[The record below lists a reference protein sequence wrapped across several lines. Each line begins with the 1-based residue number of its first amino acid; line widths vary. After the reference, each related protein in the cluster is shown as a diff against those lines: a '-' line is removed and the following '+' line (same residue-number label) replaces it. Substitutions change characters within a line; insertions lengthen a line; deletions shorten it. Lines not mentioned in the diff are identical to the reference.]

1 MSYTNVNIP
10 AFEVKV
16 FETLPVYLQ
25 EKVNRL
31 LKDCFHTT
39 TRTPEEQA
47 KHEDRYCSNEDIIGH
62 VVALHDDKV
71 FGVII
76 VLKRNISFQGQEILL
91 GGIGGVC
98 TDKSKRRMGIAT
110 MLLKTA
116 MEHLRKNNCDVA
128 YLCADIH
135 NPGMVRLYGQVGF
148 VILNKPH
155 TYLGKS
161 GKRYTDT
168 DGMIAPVSSQ
178 EVFMEI
184 MRDKEPF
191 DIGRGNW

>member
-1 MSYTNVNIP
+1 MPHICATKFFSLIANRLFSITLPERASGLIP

-47 KHEDRYCSNEDIIGH
+47 EHEDRYCSNEDIIGH

-76 VLKRNISFQGQEILL
+76 VLKRNI
-91 GGIGGVC
+91 
-98 TDKSKRRMGIAT
+98 
-110 MLLKTA
+110 
-116 MEHLRKNNCDVA
+116 
-128 YLCADIH
+128 
-135 NPGMVRLYGQVGF
+135 
-148 VILNKPH
+148 
-155 TYLGKS
+155 
-161 GKRYTDT
+161 
-168 DGMIAPVSSQ
+168 
-178 EVFMEI
+178 
-184 MRDKEPF
+184 
-191 DIGRGNW
+191 